1 MSIRQALRRQ
11 SDLAS
16 QKRGKETSKGRQSWC
31 GSNAILAMM
40 AGVLAIVC
48 AVEILHG

>member
-1 MSIRQALRRQ
+1 MNIRQALRKQ
-11 SDLAS
+11 SVLATPT
-16 QKRGKETSKGRQSWC
+16 RGKGSARQRQRWC

-40 AGVLAIVC
+40 AGLFAIVC

>member
-1 MSIRQALRRQ
+1 VAIGVTTIGILDAG
-11 SDLAS
+11 A
-16 QKRGKETSKGRQSWC
+16 KGRSTP
-31 GSNAILAMM
+31 SILAMM